1 MKKIL
6 HNLSPVIGVVLFA
19 VALFVI
25 HHKLK
30 QYHVRDIINE
40 ASLIPI
46 ATLLLA
52 ALLTFLDYLVLIG
65 YDALALLY
73 IKHPLKYHK
82 IALASFIGYAFSHNT
97 TIVGGSAARYRIY
110 SSLGISASDVGKLVI
125 FCSLTFWLG
134 FFSIGG
140 VFFIIQPHQIP
151 PSFHLPF
158 ATDRPLGIIFLAVV
172 FGYLAATL
180 FFKKPLRIR
189 EWELQKPPFWIS
201 LGQIAIAS
209 LDWALAAAVLYVL
222 LPRHIGLTYQEF
234 LGFFLLA
241 QVVGLISTVPGGLGV
256 FETVILLLL
265 SPFAVPTALIG
276 SLLVYRVIY
285 YLLPLTAASVL
296 LGLNELLPVKENL
309 KRFGLAFGRFG
320 VYIMP
325 HAFAFTTFIA
335 GAVLLFSGALPAVK
349 GRMAVLIKFLPL
361 PAIEVSHFLGS
372 LIGAM
377 LLVLARS
384 LQKKISTAYYLVA
397 VLLLAGILFSILKG
411 LDYEEAI
418 ILTIMLLAL
427 LPCKKAFYRKGPFIS
442 GSFSPAWIMSIAAV
456 IVLSIWLGLLSH
468 RHVNY
473 SNQLWWHFELNADAP
488 RFLRVTTA
496 VVIFMLLFSFSRVFK
511 AKAQIPS
518 GAGVALEKI
527 ESIVKASPK
536 TYAWLAL
543 TGDKKFLCSDAQT
556 AFIMYDV
563 QGQSWFAMGDPVG
576 PQDQWQDL
584 IWNFTELCDQYS
596 GWPAFYQVEKENLD
610 LYLELGLTF
619 LKLGE
624 EARVNLETFSLEG
637 SSRKSLRYAYNKA
650 LKLNCTF
657 SIVPQQDVSKVLDEV
672 KKVSD
677 SWLKQ
682 KNVREKKFSVG
693 YFNPQYLSLT
703 PLALVKQN
711 EKIIAFANVL
721 PGAEKQELSVDL
733 MRFVPSGPE
742 NVMDYLFIELMLW
755 GRQNGFQWFNL
766 GMAPLSGIE
775 NRALAPLWSHA
786 GAFIFK
792 YGEHFY
798 NFQGLRQYKDKF
810 DPQWQPKYLACH
822 KGLMLPRILANLA
835 ALISSGITGVVTK

>member
-1 MKKIL
+1 
-6 HNLSPVIGVVLFA
+6 
-19 VALFVI
+19 
-25 HHKLK
+25 
-30 QYHVRDIINE
+30 
-40 ASLIPI
+40 
-46 ATLLLA
+46 
-52 ALLTFLDYLVLIG
+52 
-65 YDALALLY
+65 
-73 IKHPLKYHK
+73 
-82 IALASFIGYAFSHNT
+82 
-97 TIVGGSAARYRIY
+97 
-110 SSLGISASDVGKLVI
+110 
-125 FCSLTFWLG
+125 
-134 FFSIGG
+134 
-140 VFFIIQPHQIP
+140 
-151 PSFHLPF
+151 
-158 ATDRPLGIIFLAVV
+158 
-172 FGYLAATL
+172 
-180 FFKKPLRIR
+180 
-189 EWELQKPPFWIS
+189 
-201 LGQIAIAS
+201 
-209 LDWALAAAVLYVL
+209 
-222 LPRHIGLTYQEF
+222 
-234 LGFFLLA
+234 
-241 QVVGLISTVPGGLGV
+241 
-256 FETVILLLL
+256 
-265 SPFAVPTALIG
+265 
-276 SLLVYRVIY
+276 
-285 YLLPLTAASVL
+285 
-296 LGLNELLPVKENL
+296 
-309 KRFGLAFGRFG
+309 
-320 VYIMP
+320 
-325 HAFAFTTFIA
+325 
-335 GAVLLFSGALPAVK
+335 
-349 GRMAVLIKFLPL
+349 
-361 PAIEVSHFLGS
+361 
-372 LIGAM
+372 
-377 LLVLARS
+377 
-384 LQKKISTAYYLVA
+384 
-397 VLLLAGILFSILKG
+397 
-411 LDYEEAI
+411 
-418 ILTIMLLAL
+418 
-427 LPCKKAFYRKGPFIS
+427 
-442 GSFSPAWIMSIAAV
+442 
-456 IVLSIWLGLLSH
+456 
-468 RHVNY
+468 
-473 SNQLWWHFELNADAP
+473 
-488 RFLRVTTA
+488 
-496 VVIFMLLFSFSRVFK
+496 MLLFSFSRVFK